1 MENIKCLDEK
11 GKPIFANVISRLH
24 SKSNLSYGEK
34 LKKNPISI
42 YAFDLLTIDQLELFN
57 TPLYKRREWL
67 SCIFQPNNTL
77 RFSDSFEDGSQLLE
91 AAKQLQL
98 EGIMAKDLSS
108 FYTQNSRSIAWNK
121 IKIRQNTDCLILGFT
136 YGQGDRSEYFGSL
149 HIGQYEDD
157 KLTYRGRVGTGFTQK
172 RLAEI
177 KLYLSKFSNG
187 SKPVIQGEIEEEQNS
202 VWLAECPWI
211 EIQYASMTGNGS
223 FREPVFVGLL
233 ENIETLKL

>member
-1 MENIKCLDEK
+1 MYFTKLIT
-11 GKPIFANVISRLH
+11 H
-24 SKSNLSYGEK
+24 SSLNT
-34 LKKNPISI
+34 KKR
-42 YAFDLLTIDQLELFN
+42 
-57 TPLYKRREWL
+57 K
-67 SCIFQPNNTL
+67 
-77 RFSDSFEDGSQLLE
+77 
-91 AAKQLQL
+91 K
-98 EGIMAKDLSS
+98 
-108 FYTQNSRSIAWNK
+108 
-121 IKIRQNTDCLILGFT
+121 NTDCLILGFT